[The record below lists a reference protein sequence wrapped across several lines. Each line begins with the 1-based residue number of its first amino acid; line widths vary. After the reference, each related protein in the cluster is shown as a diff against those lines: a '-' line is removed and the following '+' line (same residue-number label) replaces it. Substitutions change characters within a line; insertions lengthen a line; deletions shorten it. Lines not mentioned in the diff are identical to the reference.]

1 MKPELLAEAPQ
12 IIREF
17 LGYLGTI
24 KGKSEKTVEEYY
36 LDLRTFFRYIKLS
49 RNLVKDDTPF
59 EEISISDVDIDLI
72 RTITLTQVFEYM
84 NYLTNVRNNKPA
96 TRSRKVSSL
105 RTFFKYLT
113 NKTNQLDVNP
123 VLELETPKLRSSL
136 PKYLTFEQSIDLLT
150 KVDGKNKERDYC
162 ILVLFLN
169 CGLRLSELV
178 GLNLSDVRQSS
189 NTMRVLGKGNKER
202 IVYLNEACQD
212 AIRRYLAVRPHDGLI
227 DKKALFISAQ
237 RKTNSPKTVQYLVK
251 KDLAQ
256 IDLGGPGYSV
266 HKLRHTA
273 ATLMYQHGH
282 VDIRVLKD
290 ILGHENLGTTEI
302 YTHLSDQQ
310 MEQAANANPLAHIK
324 PRSAV
329 TNLKEDSQR
338 KDRSNE

>member
-17 LGYLGTI
+17 LGYLDTI

-123 VLELETPKLRSSL
+123 VLELETPKLRHRF
-136 PKYLTFEQSIDLLT
+136 P
-150 KVDGKNKERDYC
+150 
-162 ILVLFLN
+162 
-169 CGLRLSELV
+169 
-178 GLNLSDVRQSS
+178 
-189 NTMRVLGKGNKER
+189 NT
-202 IVYLNEACQD
+202 
-212 AIRRYLAVRPHDGLI
+212 
-227 DKKALFISAQ
+227 
-237 RKTNSPKTVQYLVK
+237 
-251 KDLAQ
+251 
-256 IDLGGPGYSV
+256 
-266 HKLRHTA
+266 
-273 ATLMYQHGH
+273 
-282 VDIRVLKD
+282 
-290 ILGHENLGTTEI
+290 
-302 YTHLSDQQ
+302 
-310 MEQAANANPLAHIK
+310 
-324 PRSAV
+324 
-329 TNLKEDSQR
+329 
-338 KDRSNE
+338 

>member
-136 PKYLTFEQSIDLLT
+136 PKYLTFDLLT

-237 RKTNSPKTVQYLVK
+237 RKRISPKTVNTSSRNIL
-251 KDLAQ
+251 
-256 IDLGGPGYSV
+256 
-266 HKLRHTA
+266 HKL
-273 ATLMYQHGH
+273 
-282 VDIRVLKD
+282 I
-290 ILGHENLGTTEI
+290 
-302 YTHLSDQQ
+302 
-310 MEQAANANPLAHIK
+310 
-324 PRSAV
+324 
-329 TNLKEDSQR
+329 
-338 KDRSNE
+338 